1 MASFDYDVRLGET
14 LAVPWCT
21 PWWPSEAR
29 WWSQVR
35 SGHRIKETQHGQER
49 QAREVQP

>member
-35 SGHRIKETQHGQER
+35 SGHRIKETRPRAG
-49 QAREVQP
+49 ATCPGSKP